1 MSHLIVLVVT
11 PFIGLF
17 LWEHLGS
24 ATSRPSTYL
33 TAAAARLATFAA
45 WLGTLWARLSNF
57 ITWLQ
62 LYQIGQTLTRLL
74 SSIANLVVGPA
85 TAGYHA
91 YWNYVHASQYPRLV
105 AAGSVLLFIAFE
117 AVLFVWF
124 LLPKLSLLSADK
136 QQEDF
141 PPLLV
146 LMGLVL
152 PAVFTAIHFN
162 ETDPNHSRVT
172 PQPPRPDTP
181 RPHCLFDRS

>member
-1 MSHLIVLVVT
+1 MSHLLILVVT
-11 PFIGLF
+11 PFLGLF

-33 TAAAARLATFAA
+33 TAAATRLATFAA

-62 LYQIGQTLTRLL
+62 LYEIGQILTRLL
-74 SSIANLVVGPA
+74 SSIANLVVGPV
-85 TAGYHA
+85 TAAYRA

-117 AVLFVWF
+117 AVMFVWF
-124 LLPKLSLLSADK
+124 LLPKFSLLPTDK

-141 PPLLV
+141 SPLLI

-152 PAVFTAIHFN
+152 PAVFTAIHFI
-162 ETDPNHSRVT
+162 ETHPKNNI